1 MCRGVVGGSDIITD
15 YRWYLCSFHGAID
28 ENGGHSASVD
38 FLGCPAQF
46 TAFACGRR
54 YDYAVNSM
62 LEERSGMIQLILYAF
77 IGIAYNY
84 LAAVSPNGCFDGSY
98 DPGEERVANVSDDE
112 ADGKR

>member
-1 MCRGVVGGSDIITD
+1 
-15 YRWYLCSFHGAID
+15 
-28 ENGGHSASVD
+28 
-38 FLGCPAQF
+38 
-46 TAFACGRR
+46 
-54 YDYAVNSM
+54 
-62 LEERSGMIQLILYAF
+62 MIQLILYAF